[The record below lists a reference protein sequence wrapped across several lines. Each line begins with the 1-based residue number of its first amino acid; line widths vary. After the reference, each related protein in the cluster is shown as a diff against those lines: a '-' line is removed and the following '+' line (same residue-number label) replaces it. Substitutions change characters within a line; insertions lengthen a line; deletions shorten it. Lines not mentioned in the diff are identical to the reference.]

1 MRDLGH
7 IAAMIGVLA
16 GASAHAS
23 GHGASWIFRFRTLFV
38 GISRNAAYIRD
49 SQTDRGLL
57 VLTVGDSHSFPN
69 QAGHVVRVFS
79 APLFDLATR

>member
-16 GASAHAS
+16 GAS

-69 QAGHVVRVFS
+69 QAGHVERVFS